1 MRGWLAPVLALLAI
15 ATVACTSPP
24 TGPRSATPAVDSS
37 AREAAARNAEQMIG
51 KPYRRRGASP
61 SGFDCSG
68 LVVYSF
74 AEAGVDGLPRTASS
88 LERLARAV
96 RLDELEP
103 GDLLFFR
110 LGGVKTSHV
119 AIYVGDRAFVHAPS
133 PGKRV
138 ERVAF
143 DHVYWSERL
152 KRAGRLGR

>member
-1 MRGWLAPVLALLAI
+1 
-15 ATVACTSPP
+15 
-24 TGPRSATPAVDSS
+24 
-37 AREAAARNAEQMIG
+37 
-51 KPYRRRGASP
+51 
-61 SGFDCSG
+61 
-68 LVVYSF
+68 VVYSF